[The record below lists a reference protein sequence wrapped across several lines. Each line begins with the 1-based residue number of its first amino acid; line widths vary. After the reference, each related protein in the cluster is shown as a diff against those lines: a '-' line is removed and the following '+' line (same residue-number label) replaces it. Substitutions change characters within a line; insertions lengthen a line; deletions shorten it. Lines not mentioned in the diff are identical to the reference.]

1 METTET
7 KSAILCTTWV
17 KRGVA
22 AAVPDKVQ
30 LSPEELK
37 NIIQETKTALDDLE
51 EESDSD
57 NEPSSSLKDKEHKKV
72 KQEKSKGNKS
82 ENNDND
88 DEMEEENVTIKSAT
102 DQDEFNFENYD
113 DESGNIHCY
122 INNIAE
128 FEEDPLITVKDD
140 DDDSE
145 KEDDIIKPND
155 NLVLMG
161 HIEEDAS
168 ILEIFVY
175 NEEEGS
181 FYCHHDILLPS
192 QPLCLE
198 WLNYDPSDAKPGN
211 LCAIGDFTSVIKVW
225 DLDLVDCLEPAFKLG
240 RKENKKKKIK
250 RIGHKKSVLDLSWNK
265 NYTHV
270 LASGSVD
277 KTVLLWDLDN
287 GTPVTKLSPFND
299 AVQTIE
305 WHPQN
310 AHHLLTGSIDKFV
323 RLLDFRT
330 EDNFETLS
338 WESPGEVE
346 RVLWNHFDPNI
357 CFATTDNGFI
367 QCIDVRKKTPLWKE
381 NIHEGAITGLSMSTS
396 CPGLMVTTSDDD
408 ILKVWDL
415 IDLKAPQLV
424 WEKKTNLG
432 KILCLDS
439 SPDNPFVFSVGGDNK
454 AHNFK
459 VFDFTQITAV
469 MERFKDRELIK
480 MRNDE
485 TKMTTDQDEEMMEVT
500 EEIGQINLELAAKKM
515 RKKKKKTKSEN

>member
-1 METTET
+1 MET

-51 EESDSD
+51 EDSDSE
-57 NEPSSSLKDKEHKKV
+57 NEPSSSKVNEKKQVKV
-72 KQEKSKGNKS
+72 KKESNKD
-82 ENNDND
+82 END
-88 DEMEEENVTIKSAT
+88 DTDEEEENVTIKNAG

-122 INNIAE
+122 INNIAD

-140 DDDSE
+140 DDNDSE

-211 LCAIGDFTSVIKVW
+211 LCAIGDFTPIIKVW

-265 NYTHV
+265 NFTHI

-277 KTVLLWDLDN
+277 KTVLLWDLEN
-287 GTPVTKLSPFND
+287 GTPVTKLSLFND
-299 AVQTIE
+299 AVQTIQ
-305 WHPQN
+305 WHPIN

-323 RLLDFRT
+323 RLHDFRT
-330 EDNFETLS
+330 EEKFETLS

-346 RVLWNHFDPNI
+346 RILWNNFDSNI
-357 CFATTDNGFI
+357 CFASTDNGFI
-367 QCIDVRKKTPLWKE
+367 QCIDVRKTIPLWKQ
-381 NIHEGAITGLSMSTS
+381 NVHEGAITGLSMSSS
-396 CPGLMVTTSDDD
+396 CPGLLVTTSDDD
-408 ILKVWDL
+408 TMKVWDVINL
-415 IDLKAPQLV
+415 NEPQLI

-439 SPDNPFVFSVGGDNK
+439 NPENPFVFSVGGDNK
-454 AHNFK
+454 SNNYK
-459 VFDFTQITAV
+459 IFDFSQITSV
-469 MERFKDRELIK
+469 SERFNERELIK
-480 MRNDE
+480 MESNE
-485 TKMTTDQDEEMMEVT
+485 TAKQDEEMMDVT
-500 EEIGQINLELAAKKM
+500 EEIGQINLDLSAKKM
-515 RKKKKKTKSEN
+515 RKKKKKGKNEN